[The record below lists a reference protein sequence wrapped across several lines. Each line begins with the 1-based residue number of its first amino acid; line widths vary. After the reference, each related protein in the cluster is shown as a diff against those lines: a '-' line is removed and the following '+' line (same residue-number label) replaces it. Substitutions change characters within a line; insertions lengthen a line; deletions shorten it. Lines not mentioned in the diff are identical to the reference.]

1 MNDHTLLVTL
11 HKISIGTEMRAY
23 KRNQDCTKR
32 LHIWHIIKLHSVKNN
47 HHLFYVAPLEM
58 VVNIN
63 RHSNEKHA
71 VIQLS
76 SFELL

>member
-11 HKISIGTEMRAY
+11 HKISIGTEMRA
-23 KRNQDCTKR
+23 KRNE
-32 LHIWHIIKLHSVKNN
+32 WHIIKLHSVKNN